1 MLSNLQQ
8 RNLNRLLL
16 AHINTNSIRNKFNQ
30 LVSYIKDNID
40 VLMISETKTDN
51 SFPAIQFNIEGY
63 CIYIL
68 DRSEYGGG
76 ILVYVQE
83 DIPSK
88 LIPMQSS
95 SVEGF
100 FIELNLRCK
109 KWLLSCGYHSHP
121 SLRSE
126 HLEGI

>member
-109 KWLLSCGYHSHP
+109 Q
-121 SLRSE
+121 
-126 HLEGI
+126 